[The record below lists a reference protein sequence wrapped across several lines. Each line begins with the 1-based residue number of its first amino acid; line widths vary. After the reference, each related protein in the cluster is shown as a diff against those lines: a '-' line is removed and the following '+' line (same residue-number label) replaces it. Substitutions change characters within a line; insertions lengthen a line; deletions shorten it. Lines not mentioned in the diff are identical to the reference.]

1 MAEPAVDLFVNVVV
15 VVDAD
20 VVAVVCL
27 DAYKHTTTTATTA
40 MTRSTTMSTFTTT
53 ST

>member
-1 MAEPAVDLFVNVVV
+1 MYLYLYLYLYVDLYVDL

-27 DAYKHTTTTATTA
+27 DDRVQAHDSDYV
-40 MTRSTTMSTFTTT
+40 SV
-53 ST
+53 